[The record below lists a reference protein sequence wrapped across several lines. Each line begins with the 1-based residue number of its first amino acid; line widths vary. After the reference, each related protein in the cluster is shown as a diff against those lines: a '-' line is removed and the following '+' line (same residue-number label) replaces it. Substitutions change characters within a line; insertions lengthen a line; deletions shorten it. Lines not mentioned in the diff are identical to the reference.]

1 MKRTTVRFD
10 PDILRR
16 LKEKA
21 AREDRTLQEV
31 ANELLRQGLEQA
43 EQPAEYKFRFVTWK
57 AELLPGVDIFDRKTL
72 FDIMEDR

>member
-10 PDILRR
+10 DDVLRR

-21 AREDRTLQEV
+21 AREDRTLQDV
-31 ANELLRQGLEQA
+31 ANELLRQSLEDA
-43 EQPAEYKFRFVTWK
+43 ERPPDYNFQFVKWK